1 VTANSVS
8 DLQTAAA
15 KQPVS
20 VSLAA
25 STNYFQTY
33 SSGILSNATAC
44 GTTVDHA
51 VLVVGYGYEATS
63 NMNYW
68 IVKNSWGTSWGQ
80 QGYVWIQAVD
90 GEGVCAIQY
99 GPLYPTL

>member
-1 VTANSVS
+1 VT

-15 KQPVS
+15 QQPVS

-44 GTTVDHA
+44 GTNVDHA
-51 VLVVGYGYEATS
+51 VLVVGYGYEAS
-63 NMNYW
+63 SSMNYW
-68 IVKNSWGTSWGQ
+68 IVKNSWGKDWGN
-80 QGYVWIQAVD
+80 QGYVWIEAV
-90 GEGVCAIQY
+90 EGIGICAIQS